1 MSHLASSSSAPSQR
15 SSAIS
20 SGIRVMAVGAWW
32 FAVMRLLVKLSGRR
46 LPSSPIVL
54 VRAAFTLA
62 LSYWAVRQAG
72 VPSTWG
78 TQRTLLLIRG
88 ALGAVGIN

>member
-20 SGIRVMAVGAWW
+20 SGIRAMAVGAWW

-62 LSYWAVRQAG
+62 LSYWAVQQAG
-72 VPSTWG
+72 VPSIWG